1 MSVSLVKAPSC
12 FKEALEDS
20 FKEYAKQIIKNTY
33 ACKETLKEL
42 GALTSDTDNHLFLLN
57 TLQSYNLTGLQAQ
70 IKLEEINIT
79 TNKNMLPNDTLSAK
93 ETSGL
98 RIGFAAVTTRG
109 CSVENAKQIAVLIHR
124 YLSNTI
130 SKEEAL
136 EEVAKLVS
144 NWKLIETI

>member
-1 MSVSLVKAPSC
+1 
-12 FKEALEDS
+12 
-20 FKEYAKQIIKNTY
+20 
-33 ACKETLKEL
+33 
-42 GALTSDTDNHLFLLN
+42 
-57 TLQSYNLTGLQAQ
+57 
-70 IKLEEINIT
+70 
-79 TNKNMLPNDTLSAK
+79 MLPNDTLSAK

-109 CSVENAKQIAVLIHR
+109 CNEENAKQVARLIHR